1 MASRSPLLIPA
12 ELSSV
17 TSITKDITMKKII
30 AFTAMFFAASAAF
43 SQSLPVSASYDGRVS
58 SPSVSATATAQDVSA
73 PYIGAMDCCT
83 VSNPVSAPQMTAQ
96 DDSSNSLAMAGLGF
110 GLFGL
115 VGLTKFARRK
125 KQK

>member
-1 MASRSPLLIPA
+1 
-12 ELSSV
+12 
-17 TSITKDITMKKII
+17 MKKITVAKATI
-30 AFTAMFFAASAAF
+30 TAAF
-43 SQSLPVSASYDGRVS
+43 LALYGAVAFAQGLPVSASYEAPVSASAVADDVS

-83 VSNPVSAPQMTAQ
+83 VSNPVSSPRMAAQ
-96 DDSSNSLAMAGLGF
+96 DDGSDSLAMAGLGF

-115 VGLTKFARRK
+115 VGVTKWSRRK